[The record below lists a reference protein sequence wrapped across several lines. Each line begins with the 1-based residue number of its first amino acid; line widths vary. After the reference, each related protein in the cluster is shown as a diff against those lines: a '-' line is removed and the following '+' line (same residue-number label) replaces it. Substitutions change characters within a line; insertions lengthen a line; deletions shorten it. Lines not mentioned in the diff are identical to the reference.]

1 MHVDDDE
8 HPLAPGALLAGR
20 YRVGERIGSGGTAS
34 VFRARDELLGR
45 DVALKAVTRGSSDPA
60 AHERE
65 RTEVELLARLSHRAL
80 VTVFDAVS
88 ARIDGH
94 DSIVVV
100 MELVDGPTLSQRRS
114 EGPIAD
120 AELLRMARDLAEALA
135 VVHAAGI
142 VHRDVKPSNILLAP
156 SPLAEHDFDARLA
169 DFGIA
174 SVDGG
179 GDLTATGAVLGTAAY
194 LSPEQAVGGDVGPA
208 ADVYALGL
216 VLLETITGER
226 EFPGPAIEALTAR
239 MLRDPVIPPTMDER
253 WAWLLRGMTARE
265 PADRPTTD
273 ELRVLLADLEG
284 TPVHVVAQA
293 GSDVATVALA
303 AAPSTANAAADD
315 ESEVDGRTAL
325 LPAVG
330 AGALAA
336 GAAGA
341 AATDTATA
349 PMAVADAGHD
359 ADVEHLPA
367 RRRRRTAVIAT
378 AAVVLVAAAIGAG
391 ALAIQGLGDEEAAPS
406 APAEEADS
414 TTPSPT
420 PSTSPSP
427 TAPTTSEPAPSP
439 SETAPET
446 SAPASSEPAPQPSA
460 PPTQEQ
466 PTPVDPVPVDPVPSD
481 PVPSDPVPSDPVPS
495 DPAPSVPVPTP

>member
-1 MHVDDDE
+1 MHADDTE

-34 VFRARDELLGR
+34 VHRGRDELLGR
-45 DVALKAVTRGSSDPA
+45 DVALKAVTHGASDPA

-88 ARIDGH
+88 ARVDGH

-100 MELVDGPTLSQRRS
+100 MELVDGPTLSQRRA

-174 SVDGG
+174 AVDGG
-179 GDLTATGAVLGTAAY
+179 GELTATGAVLGTAAY
-194 LSPEQAVGGDVGPA
+194 LSPEQATGGTVGPA

-226 EFPGPAIEALTAR
+226 EFAGPAIEALTAR
-239 MLRDPVIPPTMDER
+239 MLRDPVMPPALDER

-265 PADRPTTD
+265 PAERPTTD
-273 ELRVLLADLEG
+273 EVRELLAALDG
-284 TPVHVVAQA
+284 VPVQLAAPVE
-293 GSDVATVALA
+293 SDVATTAVPLA
-303 AAPSTANAAADD
+303 DQVEDAD
-315 ESEVDGRTAL
+315 SGARTAL

-330 AGALAA
+330 AAALDSDTAPVA
-336 GAAGA
+336 VGAAS
-341 AATDTATA
+341 D
-349 PMAVADAGHD
+349 ADA
-359 ADVEHLPA
+359 EHLPA
-367 RRRRRTAVIAT
+367 RRRRRIAVLAT
-378 AAVVLVAAAIGAG
+378 VGVVLVAGAVSAG
-391 ALAIQGLGDEEAAPS
+391 ALAIQGLGQQDASPS
-406 APAEEADS
+406 APADEADR

-420 PSTSPSP
+420 PSPSASPSPSPTTSPSP
-427 TAPTTSEPAPSP
+427 SATPSATPTPTTTAPQPQPSTPATTTPAEPAPTTTPPTDPEPTTTPTDPAPSESPAPTETTPADPAPSP
-439 SETAPET
+439 SP
-446 SAPASSEPAPQPSA
+446 
-460 PPTQEQ
+460 
-466 PTPVDPVPVDPVPSD
+466 
-481 PVPSDPVPSDPVPS
+481 
-495 DPAPSVPVPTP
+495 